1 MSSHQETAKPS
12 LPFAL
17 AKFDD
22 LPDSASV
29 RLPVVAA
36 LNGISAPTV
45 WRWVKAGRLPAP
57 RKTGPNVTVWSVG
70 ELRRAR
76 DAQEVSA

>member
-1 MSSHQETAKPS
+1 MSATQERAKAIPAS
-12 LPFAL
+12 LAQ
-17 AKFDD
+17 FDD

-76 DAQEVSA
+76 TSQEASR

>member
-1 MSSHQETAKPS
+1 MPTTPERAKAIPAS
-12 LPFAL
+12 LAQ
-17 AKFDD
+17 FDD

-57 RKTGPNVTVWSVG
+57 RKSGPNVTVWSVG
-70 ELRRAR
+70 DLRRAR
-76 DAQEVSA
+76 ESQEVSR

>member
-1 MSSHQETAKPS
+1 MSATPDRARAIPAS
-12 LPFAL
+12 LAQ
-17 AKFDD
+17 FDD

-36 LNGISAPTV
+36 LNDISAPTV

-57 RKTGPNVTVWSVG
+57 RKAGPNTTVWSVG

-76 DAQEVSA
+76 EAQEVSQ